1 MPLPGGLPDA
11 VPYGADRTIYI
22 VVDGCASSGCGG
34 QETRVE
40 REDFETVVSEFIA
53 GQFRDPVRVLAF
65 NTLEHW
71 SQDLSTEV
79 AREIQTR
86 CDIDG
91 IPVPEH
97 VRDFFERYATP
108 SRHEMTPL

>member
-1 MPLPGGLPDA
+1 MPLRGSSSDT

-22 VVDGCASSGCGG
+22 VVDRCTSPGSDG
-34 QETRVE
+34 QETQLE
-40 REDFETVVSEFIA
+40 REDFETVVSELIA
-53 GQFRDPVRVLAF
+53 GQFRDPVRVVAF

-71 SQDLSTEV
+71 SQDLSSDV

-91 IPVPEH
+91 VPVPEH
-97 VRDFFERYATP
+97 VRDFLERHTGAMA
-108 SRHEMTPL
+108 REC

>member
-1 MPLPGGLPDA
+1 MPLRGSSSDT

-22 VVDGCASSGCGG
+22 VVDRCASPGSGG
-34 QETRVE
+34 QETQLE
-40 REDFETVVSEFIA
+40 REDFETVVSELIA
-53 GQFRDPVRVLAF
+53 GQFRDPVRVVAF

-71 SQDLSTEV
+71 SHDLSADV

-91 IPVPEH
+91 VPVPEH
-97 VRDFFERYATP
+97 VRDFLERHTGAMA
-108 SRHEMTPL
+108 REC